1 MIRLIPMPV
10 FLITVTDIP
19 WPDAEEELSP
29 NARGAIEILLS
40 TDVTKRAGLKGE
52 DSTEHHET
60 CRGD

>member
-1 MIRLIPMPV
+1 M
-10 FLITVTDIP
+10 VTDIP